1 MPEISDRYDT
11 GESASET
18 RRLGSIM
25 LTIGWTLLWMDGLLG
40 VYFFISLRDGSLFWP
55 IWVAIEGVLGLALI
69 VVGTRYRHRQHAT
82 RVGAHIRESVL
93 RQQRQDD
100 EEERHVA

>member
-1 MPEISDRYDT
+1 MPERSDFYDT
-11 GESASET
+11 GASASET

-25 LTIGWTLLWMDGLLG
+25 LTIGWILLWMDGMLG

-82 RVGAHIRESVL
+82 RLGAQATERVL
-93 RQQRQDD
+93 RQQRQDED
-100 EEERHVA
+100 EERHVT